1 MLLPQDDE
9 LPQDEELLPQDEE
22 LLPHEDG
29 PPPQD
34 DALPHDDGLLPQDE
48 EPEPHE
54 EWCEEWCGWCPW
66 WDPWKEPPPC
76 VSATYQDV
84 PRTAPVSP
92 PVPGVPPTRGASD
105 GQPRPLRKALPAP
118 AGPACRPGSV
128 QARRRALRTSRTVQT
143 TASTAAVPTS
153 TSVTTMTSP
162 PSAGRPHRLLRGCP
176 PR

>member
-9 LPQDEELLPQDEE
+9 LPQDELLLPQDEE
-22 LLPHEDG
+22 LLPHEDE

-48 EPEPHE
+48 EPEPHD

-66 WDPWKEPPPC
+66 WDPWEEPPPC

-84 PRTAPVSP
+84 PRTAAVSP
-92 PVPGVPPTRGASD
+92 PVRGVPPTRGASD

-118 AGPACRPGSV
+118 VGPACRPGSV
-128 QARRRALRTSRTVQT
+128 QARRRALRTSRTHQT
-143 TASTAAVPTS
+143 TTGTAAVPTS

-162 PSAGRPHRLLRGCP
+162 PPAGRPHRLLRGCP